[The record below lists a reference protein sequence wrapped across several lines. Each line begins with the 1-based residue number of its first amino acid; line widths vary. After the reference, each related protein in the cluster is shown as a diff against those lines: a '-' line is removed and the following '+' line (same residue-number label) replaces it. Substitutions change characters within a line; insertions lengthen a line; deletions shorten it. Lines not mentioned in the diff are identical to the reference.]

1 MFSTYIPSIVSITL
15 QFCVTNVLYTFISYL
30 HVLRVVIYNMTVYLT
45 CY

>member
-1 MFSTYIPSIVSITL
+1 
-15 QFCVTNVLYTFISYL
+15 LYTFISYL